1 MTNFAAPSSGFKTA
15 SAVASAVN
23 ALRIASPIVRLTAH
37 PTVPPIA
44 VLNAEPIVDLIAVL
58 NAVLNAEPI
67 VDLIAVLMADAA
79 AMVVDTADIGA
90 DAHNLDAT
98 HQQPGL
104 DLPSHSHNRSRR
116 NKRLRSSRRHNHHH
130 HHLRRLWNRGSRHL
144 PIVLMQ
150 AAPPLLRLPPEPEF
164 QNVSNTV
171 PSPVK

>member
-1 MTNFAAPSSGFKTA
+1 M
-15 SAVASAVN
+15 N

-58 NAVLNAEPI
+58 
-67 VDLIAVLMADAA
+67 MADAA
-79 AMVVDTADIGA
+79 VMVVDTAGIGA

-98 HQQPGL
+98 HQQPGR

-116 NKRLRSSRRHNHHH
+116 NKRRPSSRNHNHH
-130 HHLRRLWNRGSRHL
+130 HHLRRLWNRGSRPL
-144 PIVLMQ
+144 PIVQMQ